1 MDNTGGMSPSY
12 SAIEQLREGKTSTY
26 NITNPA
32 TVRYLQRLAAAAQR
46 DGYPVM
52 VDVGTLPE
60 RRYSFSGRRK
70 RSVGQRANIWKDQPA
85 DLGWVSHLLYLAA
98 PILTIAAF
106 LFMIM
111 LQECKS
117 KRDPMHIFAS
127 QQAIVV
133 HGKQLTQSST
143 TKQGGELAFSWR

>member
-1 MDNTGGMSPSY
+1 MLAPGLHYQQAADALANSGGSGMDSGGPGASPSY
-12 SAIEQLREGKTSTY
+12 AAIERLKEGKTSTY

-32 TVRYLQRLAAAAQR
+32 TVRYLQRVAAAAQR

-60 RRYSFSGRRK
+60 RRYWSTGRGR

-85 DLGWVSHLLYLAA
+85 DLGWISHLLYLAS
-98 PILTIAAF
+98 PILTVAAF
-106 LFMIM
+106 IFMIL

-117 KRDPMHIFAS
+117 KSHPLLCIC
-127 QQAIVV
+127 Q
-133 HGKQLTQSST
+133 
-143 TKQGGELAFSWR
+143 